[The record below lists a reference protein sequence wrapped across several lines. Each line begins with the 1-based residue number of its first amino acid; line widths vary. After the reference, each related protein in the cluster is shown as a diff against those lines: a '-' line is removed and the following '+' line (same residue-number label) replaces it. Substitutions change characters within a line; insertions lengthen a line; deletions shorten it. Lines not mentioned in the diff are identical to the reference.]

1 MRNLTDNKSL
11 LGYESLSSYPNIFHF
26 VTTRQGG
33 CSTGNYSSFNC
44 SPFSGDDMKSVCSN
58 IQILLSAFPKQPKE
72 LVIPKQVHGTEV
84 GIITSEPQSLDG
96 LDALVTNERG
106 YCLCV
111 STADCVP
118 VLLYDP
124 VHKAV
129 AAVHAGWRGTVARI
143 VQRTL
148 EVMKATYASEP
159 KDVIACIGPSIS
171 VDVFEVGT
179 EVYDAFRDAGFN
191 LEKVAYWHTK
201 MEKWHIDL
209 WEANRWLLTEAGVLY
224 RNIEVAE
231 MCTYMCEE
239 QFFSARRLGIQSG
252 RILSGIMLY

>member
-1 MRNLTDNKSL
+1 MKNLTDNKSL

-26 VTTRQGG
+26 VTTRKGG
-33 CSTGNYSSFNC
+33 CSVGNYSSFNC
-44 SPFSGDDMKSVCSN
+44 SPFSGDNIESVCSN

-72 LVIPKQVHGTEV
+72 LVIPKQVHGAEV
-84 GIITSEPQSLDG
+84 GIITSEHQSLDG
-96 LDALVTNERG
+96 LDALVTNEPG

-124 VHKAV
+124 VHKAI

-143 VQRTL
+143 VERTL
-148 EVMKATYASEP
+148 EVMKKTYDTDM

-171 VDVFEVGT
+171 VDAFEVGP
-179 EVYDAFRDAGFN
+179 EVYDAFREADFN
-191 LEKVAYWHTK
+191 MDKIAYWHTPSK
-201 MEKWHIDL
+201 EWHIDL
-209 WEANRWLLTEAGVLY
+209 WEANRWLLTQAGVPY
-224 RNIEVAE
+224 GNIEVSGI
-231 MCTYMCEE
+231 CTFTCDE
-239 QFFSARRLGIQSG
+239 QFFSARRLGIKSG